1 MSDPCP
7 GGGTGRRGGL
17 KPSYT
22 NVCAGSNPV
31 PGTNL
36 AGTTCERA
44 VVRLDVD
51 VPGVDGESGRRRQR
65 SRQGFRTKREAG
77 LALADALHDASR
89 STSRSGTS
97 LAEFLD
103 GWLEGEAVLVRP
115 STLHSYRSAVTRIT
129 AGLGA
134 IPVAR
139 LDACDVQRL
148 ETCLGDGGRRDG
160 SPLAPRTVANVHAVL
175 HKAME
180 IAVRDG
186 LCAANP
192 VAAVA
197 PPRPAPRQVQVWT
210 TAELR
215 RFLAVADEHRLG
227 AAFMLLATTGMRRSE
242 VLGVRW
248 RDVDFEQRCM
258 SVVQT
263 LSMVNGKPVV
273 ETPKAAASRRCVDL
287 DTRTIQRLQR
297 HREQADAAA
306 VYVFESTNGGPL
318 NPASFSTTFE
328 RLADA
333 PTCPR
338 SGYTTS
344 ATPTP
349 PWRCA
354 TGCTQSSSAPASA
367 MPPCRAPSTSTP
379 TSSR

>member
-1 MSDPCP
+1 MARGSLY
-7 GGGTGRRGGL
+7 RR
-17 KPSYT
+17 
-22 NVCAGSNPV
+22 NGSW
-31 PGTNL
+31 
-36 AGTTCERA
+36 CFR
-44 VVRLDVD
+44 VD
-51 VPGVDGESGRRRQR
+51 VGVDGESGRRRQR

-160 SPLAPRTVANVHAVL
+160 SPLAPRTVANVYAVL

-328 RLADA
+328 RLARRADVPKIRLHDVRHTYA
-333 PTCPR
+333 TLALRNGMHPIEL
-338 SGYTTS
+338 S
-344 ATPTP
+344 A
-349 PWRCA
+349 RLGHA
-354 TGCTQSSSAPASA
+354 TVSSTIDVYAHLIPMIS
-367 MPPCRAPSTSTP
+367 RTSTEIVP
-379 TSSR
+379 TIIWGDTE